1 MPIGP
6 SSGSTF
12 AIGSN
17 ASTATN
23 MLTDTYVN
31 VANITNL
38 GEFGPQFAVIK
49 FDDLGS
55 GLTQKFKGQRDDG
68 KLSLDLGRQS
78 EDAGQAALI
87 LANLD
92 RVNDYN
98 MRVTNNDAPG
108 TTSIVLPTSAT
119 TAAGNAVLHF
129 TSSPDVISGIAVGMH
144 VTDTTAPTVI
154 PAGTTV
160 LSTTSTTVTMTQNAT
175 GAGVGS
181 ADSIT
186 FSGGSTTSYFQGK
199 VMTHTNNTAGPTS
212 VVRAKVDIEIK
223 SGSIIEI
230 QAS

>member
-12 AIGSN
+12 AIGGNSN
-17 ASTATN
+17 VATN
-23 MLTDTYVN
+23 QLTDTYIN
-31 VANITNL
+31 VAHITNL

-68 KLSLDLGRQS
+68 KLSLDLGRSS

-98 MRVTNNDAPG
+98 LRVTNNDAPG
-108 TTSIVLPTSAT
+108 TVSIIDVTNAV
-119 TAAGNAVLHF
+119 TAALSAVLHF
-129 TSSPDVISGIAVGMH
+129 TSTTGITVGMR
-144 VTDTTAPTVI
+144 VADTTAPTVI
-154 PAGTTV
+154 PAGSSVIAVTG
-160 LSTTSTTVTMTQNAT
+160 TTVTISQAAT

-181 ADSIT
+181 GDSIT
-186 FSGGSTTSYFQGK
+186 FSGGPTTSYLKGK
-199 VMTHTNNTAGPTS
+199 IMTHTNNTAGPTS
-212 VVRAKVDIEIK
+212 ITRSKVDIEVT

-230 QAS
+230 PAA

>member
-12 AIGSN
+12 AIGGNSN
-17 ASTATN
+17 VATN
-23 MLTDTYVN
+23 QLTDTYIN
-31 VANITNL
+31 VAHITNL

-55 GLTQKFKGQRDDG
+55 GLTTKFKGQRDDG
-68 KLSLDLGRQS
+68 KLSLDLGRAS

-108 TTSIVLPTSAT
+108 TTAVVLATSAL
-119 TAAGNAVLHF
+119 TAAASAVLHF
-129 TSSPDVISGIAVGMH
+129 SSTTGVVVGMNIA
-144 VTDTTAPTVI
+144 DTTAPTVI
-154 PAGTTV
+154 PVGTTV
-160 LSTTSTTVTMTQNAT
+160 KSIVTNTSVTMTQAAT

-186 FSGGSTTSYFQGK
+186 FSGGPTTSYLKGK

-212 VVRAKVDIEIK
+212 VTRSKVDIEVT

-230 QAS
+230 PAT